1 MNLHNNPDVFLELI
15 NRTAEYFKIPE
26 VYVEKDYWVTH
37 VLLQLSLSEFRNDF
51 IFKGGTALSKVFGL
65 IKRFS

>member
-37 VLLQLSLSEFRNDF
+37 VLLP
-51 IFKGGTALSKVFGL
+51 
-65 IKRFS
+65 IKSV